1 MSRIS
6 LIQLRRGTAFE
17 WENSNPV
24 LASGEPGLDLT
35 NNYLKVGNGI
45 SNWNSLSA
53 IGMEL
58 DSGVY
63 YNYTNISSNYNVSI
77 TDHLIFIDTSSG
89 AVEIQLPTASGVGG
103 KEYIVKSVGGNN
115 NITITTSVEGETIDG
130 EDSFVIH
137 FNNESITLT
146 SNNTNWFII

>member
-1 MSRIS
+1 MPRNS
-6 LIQLRRGTAFE
+6 LIQIRRGTTSE
-17 WENSNPV
+17 WQNANPV
-24 LASGEPGLDLT
+24 LASGEPAFDLST
-35 NNYLKVGNGI
+35 GYLKIGDGNSDWRDI
-45 SNWNSLSA
+45 SP
-53 IGMEL
+53 IG
-58 DSGVY
+58 GVY
-63 YNYTNISSNYNVSI
+63 HNYTNISSNYNVSI
-77 TDHLIFIDTSSG
+77 TDHLIFIDTSSS

-137 FNNESITLT
+137 FNHESITLT